1 MVLVMQALSGAG
13 WLEVDA
19 SACNANTDSKKAA
32 WDKPMKQRIA
42 TFRGNSSHAEWG
54 IQPSG
59 GGSAVGRTTQH
70 RAFLAQTLR
79 QFSICRLLDS
89 PCGDMTWMPSVSM
102 PNGLEYYGGDVS
114 VALVSFNEERLADDP
129 RFTRRF
135 RQFDMTCEVA
145 RLTGCALIHCKD
157 ALFHL
162 SSADALRALQAF
174 DSSGAGYL
182 VTTTFNSSSV
192 LSNSYT
198 PRKHGD
204 RAYRDNVTW
213 VGHARHST
221 MCARTVLL
229 TRCAHR
235 HRPRVMTRLASRKST
250 CAAHPFASHRTSS
263 DLVCAPAANMPL
275 LSMDCG
281 SFRPSVR
288 ARASTEL
295 LRHGRMAVDS
305 QN

>member
-70 RAFLAQTLR
+70 RAFLEQTLR
-79 QFSICRLLDS
+79 QFSICTLLDS

-114 VALVSFNEERLADDP
+114 AALVSFNEERLADDP

-174 DSSGAGYL
+174 ESSGAGYL
-182 VTTTFNSSSV
+182 ITTTFNSSSV

-213 VGHARHST
+213 AESDDKIGFTQIDLR
-221 MCARTVLL
+221 
-229 TRCAHR
+229 
-235 HRPRVMTRLASRKST
+235 RP
-250 CAAHPFASHRTSS
+250 PFCFPPAIAYSKPSNKFGLSLRTSRRH
-263 DLVCAPAANMPL
+263 PAA
-275 LSMDCG
+275 
-281 SFRPSVR
+281 F
-288 ARASTEL
+288 
-295 LRHGRMAVDS
+295 HGLWKLPALGKGACLH
-305 QN
+305 